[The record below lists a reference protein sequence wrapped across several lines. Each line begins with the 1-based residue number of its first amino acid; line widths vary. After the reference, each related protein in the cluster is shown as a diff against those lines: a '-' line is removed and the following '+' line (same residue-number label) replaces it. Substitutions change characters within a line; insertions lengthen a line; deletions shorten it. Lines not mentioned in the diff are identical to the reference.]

1 MPSLFKTSNPALN
14 AKTFENREAFS
25 SESMTLQGTVNKTGL
40 LLFCAIATAAWTWWL
55 AGTQPGAVA
64 LCLWGGLIGGLVFAL
79 ITSFK
84 KEWAPV
90 TAPIYA
96 LCEGFALGG
105 ISEALNHAYPGIA
118 LQAIGL
124 TAAVTAVMLL
134 LYTSGAI
141 RATPKFTVGVIAATG
156 GIFLFYMVDF
166 VMGFFGHHVSLLYS
180 NGPWGI
186 AISVFIVIVAALNL
200 VLDFNFIETGVDA
213 GAAKYMEWYGAFGI
227 MVTLVWMYIEILHL
241 LSQIRGQRTEAT

>member
-1 MPSLFKTSNPALN
+1 MPGLIKTSNPALN
-14 AKTFENREAFS
+14 ARTFEDRVSMDGQA
-25 SESMTLQGTVNKTGL
+25 MTLQGTVNKTGFL
-40 LLFCAIATAAWTWWL
+40 LLCAAATAAWTLWL
-55 AGTQPGAVA
+55 SRTQPEKVA

-79 ITSFK
+79 VTVFK

-96 LCEGFALGG
+96 LCEGLALGG
-105 ISEALNHAYPGIA
+105 ISALLNQAYPGIA
-118 LQAIGL
+118 IQALGL
-124 TAAVTAVMLL
+124 TGAVTLVMLL
-134 LYTSGAI
+134 LYTSGVI

-156 GIFLFYMVDF
+156 GIFVFYMIDL
-166 VMGFFGHHVSLLYS
+166 VMGLFGRHIPLLYS

-200 VLDFNFIETGVDA
+200 ILDFDFIETGVQT

-227 MVTLVWMYIEILHL
+227 MVTLVWMYVEILHL
-241 LSQIRGQRTEAT
+241 LSQIRGQRAHAT

>member
-1 MPSLFKTSNPALN
+1 MPGLFKTSNPALN
-14 AKTFENREAFS
+14 AKTFENRVSSAGEA
-25 SESMTLQGTVNKTGL
+25 MTLQGTVNRTAF
-40 LLFCAIATAAWTWWL
+40 LLFCAVATGAWTWWL
-55 AGTQPGAVA
+55 ARTQPDAVT

-79 ITSFK
+79 ITTFK
-84 KEWAPV
+84 KEWSPV

-105 ISEALNHAYPGIA
+105 ISAALNHVYSGIV
-118 LQAIGL
+118 LQALGS

-134 LYTSGAI
+134 LYTSGVI

-156 GIFLFYMVDF
+156 GIFLFYMIDL
-166 VMGFFGHHVSLLYS
+166 VMGFFGHRVSLLYN

-186 AISVFIVIVAALNL
+186 AISVCIVIVAALNL
-200 VLDFNFIETGVDA
+200 ILDFDFVETGVYA

-241 LSQIRGQRTEAT
+241 LSTIRSQRANAT

>member
-1 MPSLFKTSNPALN
+1 MPGLIKTSNPALN
-14 AKTFENREAFS
+14 ANTFENRIAIGSEA
-25 SESMTLQGTVNKTGL
+25 MTLQGTVNKTGF
-40 LLFCAIATAAWTWWL
+40 LLFCAAATAAWTWWV
-55 AGTQPGAVA
+55 ARTQPAAVA
-64 LCLWGGLIGGLVFAL
+64 LCLWGGLVGGLVFAL
-79 ITSFK
+79 VTIFK

-96 LCEGFALGG
+96 LCEGLALGG
-105 ISEALNHAYPGIA
+105 ISVFLNQVYSGIV
-118 LQAIGL
+118 LQALGL

-134 LYTSGAI
+134 LYKSGVI

-156 GIFLFYMVDF
+156 GIFLLYMIDL
-166 VMGFFGHHVSLLYS
+166 VMGFFGHHLSVLYS

-186 AISVFIVIVAALNL
+186 AISVFIVMVAALNL
-200 VLDFNFIETGVDA
+200 ILDFDFVETGVYA

-241 LSQIRGQRTEAT
+241 LANIRSQRAPAT